1 MDLYKENTSKELV
14 KNMQCKRDQ
23 SGKRVFSDEH
33 AGIIEN
39 YIHNYCG
46 KRECL
51 PIDAICEI
59 RDYMTQ
65 QLDEMSESMNK
76 QFEEEQKKEEQMS
89 DKEFYS
95 DMRITAD
102 AADKFE
108 KARIIVGVV
117 TGKKPD
123 NSELITLLCARF
135 MEKIYN

>member
-1 MDLYKENTSKELV
+1 
-14 KNMQCKRDQ
+14 MQCKRDP
-23 SGKRVFSDEH
+23 SGKRIFSDEH

-76 QFEEEQKKEEQMS
+76 QNEEQKKEKQMP
-89 DKEFYS
+89 DEEFYR
-95 DMRITAD
+95 DMRITD
-102 AADKFE
+102 NAADQFE
-108 KARIIVGVV
+108 KARRIIGVV
-117 TGKKPD
+117 TGKMPD
-123 NSELITLLCARF
+123 NSELITLLCERF
-135 MEKIYN
+135 MEKIYK

>member
-14 KNMQCKRDQ
+14 KIMQCKRDL
-23 SGKRVFSDEH
+23 SGKRIFSDEH

-39 YIHNYCG
+39 YLYNYCG

-59 RDYMTQ
+59 RDYLTQ

-76 QFEEEQKKEEQMS
+76 QNEEQKKEKQMS
-89 DKEFYS
+89 DEEYYS

-102 AADKFE
+102 AAHKFE
-108 KARIIVGVV
+108 KSRLIVSAV
-117 TGKKPD
+117 TGKMPD
-123 NSELITLLCARF
+123 NSELLILLCARF
-135 MEKIYN
+135 MEKIHN